1 MANQVITKQE
11 LIDAQKDVK
20 HAGEA
25 VNTKKV
31 ITPRYGEPFK
41 SLPLTIEDLNIKA
54 NEVIAQGFY
63 KGFATEALLLAAK
76 PTVSEMRAR
85 ADDTR
90 KIWRWNRTSGEG
102 VVPVTGTWTDTG
114 PSDVD
119 VAVEQFIEE
128 AQRQGVALDQLEEY
142 CNYLMQR
149 LAQIAVDKGW
159 EASFVVDG
167 DKTQK
172 QINEEQKVINTKN
185 SNYIIFLN
193 DYIFDG
199 ETDIKNALRRVRVHM
214 ILVGGGT
221 VKAKADKEYTFTV
234 NSEADT
240 FDFPKNTILDFQ
252 GAKLHIGHN
261 QNGPDYLLYFKSAVK
276 NAGLVNADPVW
287 HGTFISNQDQVTKY
301 GVSAFR
307 CSFNAMVGLFGNY
320 NGFKLHNVNPSG
332 STDANYYDALIRSF
346 TGSGKGADIA
356 DINASHYS
364 NLISD
369 GYAGAKIRRI
379 RGTKRSNASNAVYG
393 PSHLAYVGLT
403 DNSVIDDVYEY
414 GTVLG
419 DPVAYTGATIQ
430 TTALLKGSKILNV
443 TATMQNAASVVM
455 KGISDDT
462 VIVDNITC
470 APEAWTMPIAAS
482 EYLFG
487 NLTNIQNTFV
497 GGNISNIYI
506 DTKNFDVTG
515 AWAGGSNVNWS
526 NVNVVSNATAQ
537 KTMPLANI
545 VTTESA
551 KLNITIKEKS
561 KSFASIPALIRAFT
575 DSELTLNLDGNL
587 SDINATAHPVSGS
600 YWTANSNNTIT
611 VNNINKSSKINWR
624 DEAERNSSKV
634 NNPLR
639 FEKSVAGVNTVDIN
653 IPLDPPRY
661 SVSNTT
667 NPTLIAYE
675 IAVSVIDTVQ
685 KNHSYFG
692 VFRVVLSSG
701 SSVTNQKNV
710 QMIGT
715 EAKFGDAITMTAV
728 VSADNTSVTF
738 TATRGSGNYLGRIV
752 ADVKQILKI

>member
-1 MANQVITKQE
+1 MTDILPPAGWPNVRQLETNEFATGGANGNMNEQ
-11 LIDAQKDVK
+11 A
-20 HAGEA
+20 
-25 VNTKKV
+25 
-31 ITPRYGEPFK
+31 K
-41 SLPLTIEDLNIKA
+41 SLAARSELLKQYAALPYESKTGGYALN
-54 NEVIAQGFY
+54 ERVQL
-63 KGFATEALLLAAK
+63 ATGDIVK
-76 PTVSEMRAR
+76 STVPNNIIDPNIDM
-85 ADDTR
+85 
-90 KIWRWNRTSGEG
+90 
-102 VVPVTGTWTDTG
+102 TGWVNPEKD
-114 PSDVD
+114 
-119 VAVEQFIEE
+119 
-128 AQRQGVALDQLEEY
+128 QGVFNKKTNEY
-142 CNYLMQR
+142 
-149 LAQIAVDKGW
+149 V
-159 EASFVVDG
+159 
-167 DKTQK
+167 
-172 QINEEQKVINTKN
+172 
-185 SNYIIFLN
+185 IFLN
-193 DYIFDG
+193 DYIQDG
-199 ETDIKNALRRVRVHM
+199 ETDIKNALHRVRTHM

-221 VKAKADKEYTFTV
+221 VKAKADQEYMFKV

-240 FDFPKNTILDFQ
+240 FDFPSNTLLDFQ
-252 GAKLHIGHN
+252 GAKLHVGHN
-261 QNGPDYLLYFKSAVK
+261 QSGPDYLLYFKSSVK
-276 NAGLVNADPVW
+276 NAGLINVDPVW

-301 GVSAFR
+301 GVTAFR

-346 TGSGKGADIA
+346 TGTGKGADIA

-414 GTVLG
+414 GSVLG
-419 DPVAYTGATIQ
+419 DGTAYTGATIQ
-430 TTALLKGSKILNV
+430 TTALLKGSKIKYV
-443 TATMQNAASVVM
+443 TTTMQNAASVVM

-487 NLTNIQNTFV
+487 NITNIQNTFV

-515 AWAGGSNVNWS
+515 AWTGGSNVNWS

-545 VTTESA
+545 VTTDKSI
-551 KLNITIKEKS
+551 LDISVNEKS
-561 KSFASIPALIRAFT
+561 ATFASVPALIRGLT
-575 DSELTLNLDGNL
+575 NSDLTLNLKGKL

-600 YWTANSNNTIT
+600 TWSANNGNDIK
-611 VNNINKSSKINWR
+611 VINPNKNSKIVWAN
-624 DEAERNSSKV
+624 ESERNGSKV

-639 FEKSVAGVNTVDIN
+639 FENTVTGLN
-653 IPLDPPRY
+653 VVALTVPLEPPRY
-661 SVSNTT
+661 SGAST
-667 NPTLIAYE
+667 NPTLIAYD
-675 IAVSVIDTVQ
+675 INVSVIDTVN

-701 SSVTNQKNV
+701 VAVSNQKNL
-710 QMIGT
+710 QLIGT
-715 EAKFGDAITMTAV
+715 EAKFGDTITMTPTIA
-728 VSADNTSVTF
+728 ADNTSVTF
-738 TATRGSGNYLGRIV
+738 TATRTSGNYLGRIV
-752 ADVKQILKI
+752 ADVKQIVKI